1 MDKQMKKFSFPLE
14 KVLDYKNQMLDNL
27 QNEYAAIRM
36 ELDAAEK
43 KLSELNAMY
52 EATNMKLREVYRDD
66 ITAPEVTAYKRYLND
81 LNRAV
86 QDYEQKKAGIQ
97 EKLLKKQREIIN
109 AKTEVS
115 IYEKLKEKELL
126 QYNQT
131 LAKENE
137 LFVEEILNNNRSVAR
152 F

>member
-1 MDKQMKKFSFPLE
+1 MKKFSFPLE

>member
-137 LFVEEILNNNRSVAR
+137 LFVEEFLNNNRSVAR